1 MYIGKR
7 NPKYKNLNIR
17 SVISS
22 IRKVFWS
29 LKSNESMRT
38 NAIDFML
45 KLNSNNEFSLDER
58 NIGNNL

>member
-1 MYIGKR
+1 
-7 NPKYKNLNIR
+7 
-17 SVISS
+17 
-22 IRKVFWS
+22 
-29 LKSNESMRT
+29 MRT